1 VIRRFTAAKC
11 ADFGA
16 YVGRKAMIED
26 FDFERD
32 TVPAYKRPGFEVN
45 KHGVFYRNFEEIR
58 TRVCDFVEV
67 LGIVSNSEATKWGKL
82 ITFINARNQQK
93 LLVVPMRLLMSTPR
107 YLSAELSL
115 RGLRINSSMQCM
127 QLLQEYLN
135 GQQQRKNLILEGN
148 IPRSR
153 AIFVK
158 LREEKLEIEN
168 PPHDATASDCSDH
181 HVVARLRFFLEKYQ
195 NLFQD
200 LNDRRS
206 SGQKIGYRKRVG
218 DAIFYYIPPKYFKR
232 EVAASDLEMEILAKE
247 GLLIP
252 NDKGHYCSVTELVG
266 WKERAYVVKT
276 DR

>member
-1 VIRRFTAAKC
+1 MTELAGAGIITA
-11 ADFGA
+11 
-16 YVGRKAMIED
+16 

-45 KHGVFYRNFEEIR
+45 QHGVFYRNFEEIR

-67 LGIVSNSEATKWGKL
+67 LAIVSNSEATRWGKL
-82 ITFINARNQQK
+82 ISFINARNQQK
-93 LLVVPMRLLMSTPR
+93 HLVVPMRLLISTPR

-115 RGLRINSSMQCM
+115 RGLRVNSSMRCM
-127 QLLQEYLN
+127 RLLREYLN
-135 GQQQRKNLILEGN
+135 GEQPRKNLVLEGN

-158 LREEKLEIEN
+158 LREEKLEIEK
-168 PPHDATASDCSDH
+168 PPNGTAASDYGDH
-181 HVVARLRFFLEKYQ
+181 HVVARLKSFLEKYR
-195 NLFQD
+195 NFFQD
-200 LNDRRS
+200 LSDRHS

-218 DAIFYYIPPKYFKR
+218 NAIFYYIPPKYFKR
-232 EVAASDLEMEILAKE
+232 EVASSDPEMEILAKE

-252 NDKGHYCSVTELVG
+252 NDKGHYCSVTELAG

>member
-1 VIRRFTAAKC
+1 MNVSGKRRFEVM
-11 ADFGA
+11 D
-16 YVGRKAMIED
+16 D

-32 TVPAYKRPGFEVN
+32 TVPSYKRPGFEVN
-45 KHGVFYRNFEEIR
+45 QHGVFYRNFEEIR

-93 LLVVPMRLLMSTPR
+93 HLVVPMRLLMSTPR

-127 QLLQEYLN
+127 QLLREYLN
-135 GQQQRKNLILEGN
+135 GEQPKKNLILEGN

-158 LREEKLEIEN
+158 LREEKLEIEK
-168 PPHDATASDCSDH
+168 PPNSTATSDCSGH
-181 HVVARLRFFLEKYQ
+181 HVVARLKSFLEKYR

-200 LNDRRS
+200 LNDKRS
-206 SGQKIGYRKRVG
+206 SGQKIGYRKQVD

-232 EVAASDLEMEILAKE
+232 EVAASDLEMEILAKA

-252 NDKGHYCSVTELVG
+252 DDKGHYCSVTELAG

>member
-1 VIRRFTAAKC
+1 MNKLASAAS
-11 ADFGA
+11 AYDFN
-16 YVGRKAMIED
+16 
-26 FDFERD
+26 FDRD

-45 KHGVFYRNFEEIR
+45 RHGVFYRNFEEIR

-67 LGIVSNSEATKWGKL
+67 LAIVSNSSATRWGKL

-93 LLVVPMRLLMSTPR
+93 HLVVPMRLLMSTPR

-115 RGLRINSSMQCM
+115 RGLHINSSMLCM
-127 QLLQEYLN
+127 RLLREYLN
-135 GQQQRKNLILEGN
+135 GEQPRKNLVLEGN

-158 LREEKLEIEN
+158 LREERLEIEKHSGCVTGIDCDDN
-168 PPHDATASDCSDH
+168 P
-181 HVVARLRFFLEKYQ
+181 VIARLKSFLEKYR

-200 LNDRRS
+200 LNDKRS
-206 SGQKIGYRKRVG
+206 SLQKIGYRKRTG
-218 DAIFYYIPPKYFKR
+218 GKIFYYIPPKYFKR
-232 EVAASDLEMEILAKE
+232 EVADSDFEMEILAKA

-252 NDKGHYCSVTELVG
+252 DNKGHYCSITELAG

>member
-1 VIRRFTAAKC
+1 
-11 ADFGA
+11 
-16 YVGRKAMIED
+16 MIDD

-32 TVPAYKRPGFEVN
+32 TVPAYKRPGFEVSQ
-45 KHGVFYRNFEEIR
+45 HGVFYRNFEEIR

-67 LGIVSNSEATKWGKL
+67 PAIVSNSEATKWGKL
-82 ITFINARNQQK
+82 ISFINARNQQK
-93 LLVVPMRLLMSTPR
+93 HLVVPMRLLMSTPR

-127 QLLQEYLN
+127 RLLREYLN
-135 GQQQRKNLILEGN
+135 SEQPRKNLILEGN

-153 AIFVK
+153 AIFVR
-158 LREEKLEIEN
+158 LREERLEMEKPSN
-168 PPHDATASDCSDH
+168 DAAASDCSGH
-181 HVVARLRFFLEKYQ
+181 YVVAKLKSFLEKYR

-200 LNDRRS
+200 LNDRRF

-232 EVAASDLEMEILAKE
+232 EVAFGDPEMEILAKA

-252 NDKGHYCSVTELVG
+252 DDRGHYCSVTELAG